1 MFSNKLVYAII
12 GILIFLTV
20 SAFIMGRPSHRDKRI
35 YPIVRQY
42 TPFVIENGLGG
53 LKIKR
58 KDNPS
63 FKEEPDAVNFY
74 HRLNELERDWAK
86 THLRVTNNTLEIL
99 DNNGTVLQRVKLKN
113 QNEKKFIKNYYGVA
127 NWRIEGDNFVS
138 PNYTRPFHL
147 ARCIVD
153 KY

>member
-74 HRLNELERDWAK
+74 HRLNELEKDWAK

-99 DNNGTVLQRVKLKN
+99 DNNGTVLKIVKLKN
-113 QNEKKFIKNYYGVA
+113 QNEKKFIKNYYGVD
-127 NWRIEGDNFVS
+127 I
-138 PNYTRPFHL
+138 
-147 ARCIVD
+147 
-153 KY
+153 K

>member
-99 DNNGTVLQRVKLKN
+99 DNNGTVLKIVKLKN
-113 QNEKKFIKNYYGVA
+113 QNEKKFIKNYYGVD
-127 NWRIEGDNFVS
+127 I
-138 PNYTRPFHL
+138 
-147 ARCIVD
+147 
-153 KY
+153 K

>member
-1 MFSNKLVYAII
+1 MLSNKLVYAII

-42 TPFVIENGLGG
+42 APFVIENGLGG

-58 KDNPS
+58 KDNPD

-74 HRLNELERDWAK
+74 HRLNELERTWAK
-86 THLRVTNNTLEIL
+86 SHLRVNNNRLQIL
-99 DNNGTVLQRVKLKN
+99 DNNGSVVKEVELKSDS
-113 QNEKKFIKNYYGVA
+113 ERKFVKDYYGVE
-127 NWRIEGDNFVS
+127 I
-138 PNYTRPFHL
+138 
-147 ARCIVD
+147 
-153 KY
+153 K